1 MKTKNILDQV
11 VMVKFTW
18 RAAILFGALSP
29 ITVLLLFAVLRAES
43 GPAWVQA
50 IGSVLGIG
58 AAVWV
63 ANRQRTDLQRD
74 KLKQDDVVH
83 SLVWLVAD
91 RVTVAGQTLSR
102 LVDEMDERAP
112 AIEPVEYWLGY
123 LERELGYL
131 RGVDFLRLPD
141 PHLVH
146 ALLKLMSNI
155 EAGVSDIRA
164 ATTPAFDL
172 RKLRMRTAMSASAF
186 LAIESEMAKK
196 WESLGRAS

>member
-1 MKTKNILDQV
+1 MLNKEFHIRFTVAGIARFLFSPCFV
-11 VMVKFTW
+11 VPAV
-18 RAAILFGALSP
+18 
-29 ITVLLLFAVLRAES
+29 VLVLVVPWDGEHV
-43 GPAWVQA
+43 PAWVQA

-83 SLVWLVAD
+83 GLVWLVAD

-102 LVDEMDERAP
+102 LVDEMDERMP

-146 ALLKLMSNI
+146 ALLKLMSSI
-155 EAGVSDIRA
+155 EAGVSDMRA
-164 ATTPAFDL
+164 AATPAFDL
-172 RKLRMRTAMSASAF
+172 RKFRKRAAFTASAF
-186 LAIESEMAKK
+186 LAIESEMARK
-196 WESLGRAS
+196 WESLRADS